1 MRLRVPAMD
10 EIDFTA
16 GALWYVVFLYS
27 TVCHEAAHAW
37 AGLKL
42 GDDTAYRGGQVSLD
56 PIPHIR
62 REPVGMVVFP
72 LLTFFMNAQS
82 GKTWMMGWASAPYDP
97 QWALRNP
104 RSAAWMALAGPAA
117 NLLLAIAAALV
128 VRVGL
133 VAGWFRPGENIIVS
147 AGSVKLLGGFEFSDV
162 VTAASDSPLLQM
174 AAMFLSVM
182 FALNILLMI
191 FNLIP
196 VPPFDGSAVP
206 LLFLSGSAAE
216 SWQQFLWTPTA
227 QIIGFIVAFKG
238 FGYVFWPLLTKA
250 VNILYL
256 GHAAYA

>member
-1 MRLRVPAMD
+1 MD

-82 GKTWMMGWASAPYDP
+82 GRTWMMGWASAPYDP

-133 VAGWFRPGENIIVS
+133 AAGWFRAPRS
-147 AGSVKLLGGFEFSDV
+147 FDFSSV